1 MNAGFEPPAF
11 QFKVTLA
18 NTMVSRVRI
27 VTSQGVTNLVL
38 GSLVDVSLDVDG
50 DGRGALVQKS
60 ELRPVVEDPGH
71 AHPLLLATWQEKGSL
86 THSTE

>member
-1 MNAGFEPPAF
+1 MNAGFEPPAY

-18 NTMVSRVRI
+18 NTMVSRVPWLRI

-71 AHPLLLATWQEKGSL
+71 AHPLLLATWW
-86 THSTE
+86 